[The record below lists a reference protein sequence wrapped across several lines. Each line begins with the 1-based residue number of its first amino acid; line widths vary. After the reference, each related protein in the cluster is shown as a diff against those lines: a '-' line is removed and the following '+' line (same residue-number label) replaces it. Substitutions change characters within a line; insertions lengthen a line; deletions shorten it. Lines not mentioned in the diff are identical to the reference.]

1 MVRLIVFDC
10 DGTLV
15 DSQHVIVAAAER
27 AFRARG
33 LVPPAVAAVHAVIG
47 LSLEL
52 AIASWRPEANL
63 AERTLLVDDYRT
75 AWRALREEDGVHEAL
90 YPGALATLMELDR
103 LGHLLGIATGK
114 SRPGLLNVLEH
125 HALASLFVTLQTA
138 DRHPSKP
145 HPSMLEAAMH
155 ETGSAP
161 AETLMVGDTSYDMA
175 MARAAGV
182 GAIGVAWGY
191 HPAASLIAAGATIV
205 LERFEDLLDL
215 ALDGAS

>member
-1 MVRLIVFDC
+1 MIRLIVFDC

-27 AFRARG
+27 AFRAQG
-33 LVPPAVAAVHAVIG
+33 LVPPAAAAVHAVIG

-52 AIASWRPEANL
+52 AIAAWRPAAEL
-63 AERTLLVDDYRT
+63 AERTLLVDAYRT
-75 AWRALREEDGVHEAL
+75 AWRALRDEDGMHEAL
-90 YPGALATLMELDR
+90 FPGALATLVELKR
-103 LGHLLGIATGK
+103 RGQLLGIATGK
-114 SRPGLLNVLEH
+114 SRPGLSSVLDH
-125 HALASLFVTLQTA
+125 HGLTSLFASLQTA

-145 HPSMLEAAMH
+145 HPSMLEAAMR

-191 HPAASLIAAGATIV
+191 HPVPSLIAAGATTI
-205 LERFEDLLDL
+205 LERFEDLLDR
-215 ALDGAS
+215 APGGAP

>member
-1 MVRLIVFDC
+1 MIRLIVFDC

-27 AFRARG
+27 AFQAHG
-33 LVPPAVAAVHAVIG
+33 LVPPPVAAVHAAIG

-52 AIASWRPEANL
+52 AIEAWRPEAEL
-63 AERTLLVDDYRT
+63 AERMLLVDAYRT
-75 AWRALREEDGVHEAL
+75 AWRALRDQDGVREPL
-90 YPGALATLMELDR
+90 FPGALSTLAELDR
-103 LGHLLGIATGK
+103 QGRLLGIATGK
-114 SRPGLLNVLEH
+114 SRPGLLSVLDH
-125 HALASLFVTLQTA
+125 HGLTSLFASLQTA

-145 HPSMLEAAMH
+145 HPSMLETAMA

-191 HPAASLIAAGATIV
+191 HPLSSLVAAGATTI
-205 LERFEDLLDL
+205 LERFENLLDL
-215 ALDGAS
+215 VPDDPA

>member
-1 MVRLIVFDC
+1 MIRLIVFDC

-27 AFRARG
+27 AFLAQG
-33 LVPPAVAAVHAVIG
+33 LVPPAAAAVQAVIG

-52 AIASWRPEANL
+52 AIAAWRPEAEL
-63 AERTLLVDDYRT
+63 AERTLLVDAYRT
-75 AWRALREEDGVHEAL
+75 AWRALRDQEGVREPL
-90 YPGALATLMELDR
+90 FPGALTTLVELDR
-103 LGHLLGIATGK
+103 QGRLLGVATGK
-114 SRPGLLNVLEH
+114 SRPGLLSVLDH
-125 HALASLFVTLQTA
+125 HGLTSLFASLQTA

-145 HPSMLEAAMH
+145 HPAMLEAAMR

-161 AETLMVGDTSYDMA
+161 GETLMVGDTSYDMA

-191 HPAASLIAAGATIV
+191 HPAASLVAAGATTI
-205 LERFEDLLDL
+205 LERFEDLLDPTL
-215 ALDGAS
+215 GGAS